1 MGIFNTVLTSA
12 ADGAGSGL
20 FGGLL
25 TISIGGVSLMTL
37 LSALIVFVICF
48 VAMRLITRLA
58 SRALAKSRL
67 EGALRNFVLS
77 CVKAALW
84 LLTAVIVADK
94 LGIPSASLVAL
105 VSVAGLALS
114 LSLQDTL
121 KNVFSGFTIL
131 FTRPFSSGD
140 YVEIGATA
148 GTVAAIGLF
157 YTTLMTADGK
167 EISIPNSEVCSSR
180 VTNYTREPERRVELG
195 FDVGYDCAAEE
206 VRAALL
212 AAAVADDRALAGEGK
227 APPVVLSE
235 YKSSS
240 IRYLLRFWVR
250 NSDYWDAYYAVNE
263 SAREYLAKA
272 GLGMAY
278 DRLDV
283 KLIQK

>member
-12 ADGAGSGL
+12 AGGAGSGL

-180 VTNYTREPERRVELG
+180 VTDYTREPERRVELG
-195 FDVGYDCAAEE
+195 FDGAAEE

-212 AAAVADDRALAGEGK
+212 AAAAADGRALAGEGK
-227 APPVVLSE
+227 DPSVVLSE

>member
-12 ADGAGSGL
+12 AGGAGSGL

-180 VTNYTREPERRVELG
+180 VTDYTREPERRVELG

-206 VRAALL
+206 VRAALE
-212 AAAVADDRALAGEGK
+212 AAGFRTTGVVESPITGPEGNVEYLVRAVYG
-227 APPVVLSE
+227 
-235 YKSSS
+235 
-240 IRYLLRFWVR
+240 
-250 NSDYWDAYYAVNE
+250 E
-263 SAREYLAKA
+263 SA
-272 GLGMAY
+272 
-278 DRLDV
+278 
-283 KLIQK
+283 